1 MEGKPLKV
9 AFQGETGA
17 YSEVAACKHFGV
29 KAQPIPCKS
38 FHDVFRNVDSG
49 IVDYGVLPIEN
60 SIEGSVNQ
68 VYDLLLTNNLMICGE
83 VALKIE
89 HCLIGNPNSELNYI
103 KRVYSHPQ
111 ALAQCSKFLE
121 SLKCEVIPTYDTAG
135 SVKIVK
141 ERGLMDEAAIAN
153 EKAAEIYGMKIL
165 ARNISNSPDNYTR
178 FVVISKKDA
187 APSGND
193 KTSIIFS
200 VKHAPGALYEAL
212 GVFAKRGINLT
223 KIESRPT
230 RKKPWEY
237 IFYLDF
243 EGHRIEPRCIDALKE
258 LLNKT
263 LFVKVLG
270 SYPKATV

>member
-1 MEGKPLKV
+1 MEERLLKV
-9 AFQGETGA
+9 AFQGEIGA
-17 YSEVAACKHFGV
+17 YSEMAVYKRFGAKV
-29 KAQPIPCKS
+29 QTIPCKS
-38 FHDVFRNVDSG
+38 FQEVFSKVDSRL
-49 IVDYGVLPIEN
+49 VDYGVLPIEN

-68 VYDLLLTNNLMICGE
+68 VYDLLLTHNLMICGE
-83 VALKIE
+83 IVVKIE
-89 HCLIGNPNSELNYI
+89 HCLIGNPNSDLSHI

-111 ALAQCSKFLE
+111 ALAQCSDFLE
-121 SLKCEVIPTYDTAG
+121 RLKCEVIPAYDTAG

-141 ERGLMDEAAIAN
+141 ERGLTNEAAIAS

-165 ARNISNSPDNYTR
+165 ARDISNYPDNYTR
-178 FVVISKKDA
+178 FVILSGIDA
-187 APSGND
+187 PPSGND

-230 RKKPWEY
+230 REKPWEY

-243 EGHRIEPRCIDALKE
+243 EGHRIETRCADALKE
-258 LLNKT
+258 LQEKT

-270 SYPKATV
+270 SFPKVV